1 MICHEVPDTISHPF
15 SGKGRAVR
23 AEMFVPS
30 LQFFC
35 LGQASDSRERYIG
48 AAEDRSG
55 LWLSLAHVEE
65 AHEIHLVWKRPVLW
79 C

>member
-1 MICHEVPDTISHPF
+1 MICHKVPDTISHHY
-15 SGKGRAVR
+15 SGKGRAVK
-23 AEMFVPS
+23 AEMFVSS

-35 LGQASDSRERYIG
+35 LGQALDSRERYAG
-48 AAEDRSG
+48 AGEDESG
-55 LWLSLAHVEE
+55 LWPFLAHVEE

>member
-1 MICHEVPDTISHPF
+1 
-15 SGKGRAVR
+15 
-23 AEMFVPS
+23 MFVPS